1 MKLTGNK
8 KGFTVVEL
16 VVVLAVIAILAAVII
31 PSISKSVTKNKELEN
46 KYEVILLADNALKED
61 LVAAAGVYGN
71 IPSEMRTEAIS
82 TVCMPRRTARAQ
94 QSIPLPLRNPARSIP
109 ACLRL
114 RRASGPSA
122 TRHNTGTIRKRHS
135 APSGCRAPL
144 SAFNL

>member
-31 PSISKSVTKNKELEN
+31 PSISKSITKNKELEN

-71 IPSEMRTEAIS
+71 IPSENANRGDFNGLYAEKNSESAAKY
-82 TVCMPRRTARAQ
+82 TVTVEKSGKKYTCVFEVEKGEWTV
-94 QSIPLPLRNPARSIP
+94 SDPA
-109 ACLRL
+109 
-114 RRASGPSA
+114 
-122 TRHNTGTIRKRHS
+122 
-135 APSGCRAPL
+135 
-144 SAFNL
+144 